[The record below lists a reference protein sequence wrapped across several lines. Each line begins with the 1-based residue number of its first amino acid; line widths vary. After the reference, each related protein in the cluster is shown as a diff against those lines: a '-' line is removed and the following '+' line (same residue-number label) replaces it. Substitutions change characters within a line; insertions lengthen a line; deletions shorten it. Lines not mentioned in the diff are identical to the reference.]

1 MIIRNITL
9 SNIRSYKSPAP
20 IPLTTGVTL
29 FEGDIGSGKST
40 ILSAIEFALFGL
52 GDIDSSY
59 LLRHGERTGSVQL
72 EFEVSGKQYKAF
84 RLLERK
90 KTSISQKEGYIV
102 EQGVRTDYS
111 VTEMKTRVLEILNF
125 NECARPKTSSLI
137 YRYAIFTPQEMMKEV
152 LSQPVERRLETLR
165 RAFRIEDYSVIVN
178 NASVLISWLEGESKI
193 LDRQTQDIGEKRLL
207 LKEETRKKQAFV
219 AALEKIIVECNDLKE
234 TSEKISKQIEELQT
248 KKENVQKLTIEIPS
262 MER

>member
-1 MIIRNITL
+1 MIIKNITL

-59 LLRHGERTGSVQL
+59 LLRHGERTGSVLL
-72 EFEVSGKQYKAF
+72 EFEVSGKQYKAY
-84 RLLERK
+84 RSLERK
-90 KTSISQKEGYIV
+90 RTSITQKEGYIV

-111 VTEMKTRVLEILNF
+111 VTEMKSRVLEILNF

-152 LSQPVERRLETLR
+152 LSQPVEKRLETLR

-178 NASVLISWLEGESKI
+178 NTSILTSWLESESKI
-193 LDRQTQDIGEKRLL
+193 LDRQTQDINLKISL
-207 LKEETRKKQAFV
+207 LKDEMKKKQAFM
-219 AALEKIIVECNDLKE
+219 AAFK
-234 TSEKISKQIEELQT
+234 KISIEWEELKGNYAKISNQIEELQDM
-248 KKENVQKLTIEIPS
+248 KETAQRLAA
-262 MER
+262 